1 MLLTKQNFL
10 KKLYKK
16 IEVLKFNHKPKDE
29 KEKEEINKILMQANE
44 MLEYRDKIIDAF
56 KNGTFLSEYLKN
68 LDEAGY
74 KYIIK
79 DVKKFTQEIESMSEK
94 INLSLFEEFFESSS
108 PANYAKMLINTKN
121 QDQNKEFVEE
131 IENKISNSKTE

>member
-1 MLLTKQNFL
+1 
-10 KKLYKK
+10 
-16 IEVLKFNHKPKDE
+16 
-29 KEKEEINKILMQANE
+29 MQANE

-94 INLSLFEEFFESSS
+94 INLSLFKEFLSHHHQ
-108 PANYAKMLINTKN
+108 LIMQKCLLIQKIKIRTKN
-121 QDQNKEFVEE
+121 LQKKQKTKYQIQRQNK
-131 IENKISNSKTE
+131 SNE

>member
-1 MLLTKQNFL
+1 MKKFYLTKQNFL

-94 INLSLFEEFFESSS
+94 INLSLFKEFL
-108 PANYAKMLINTKN
+108 NHHHQLIMQKCLLIQKIKIRTKN
-121 QDQNKEFVEE
+121 L
-131 IENKISNSKTE
+131 